1 MDWLLKQK
9 RECITIKNEKDM
21 TKLILCDKD
30 SAENNWDYK
39 CPRLSSDDWD
49 ELADP
54 CDGCSHKIF
63 KYIEID

>member
-1 MDWLLKQK
+1 
-9 RECITIKNEKDM
+9 M

-39 CPRLSSDDWD
+39 CPRLLCDDWD
-49 ELADP
+49 GLAADP
-54 CDGCSHKIF
+54 CEGCNHKIF

>member
-1 MDWLLKQK
+1 
-9 RECITIKNEKDM
+9 M

-39 CPRLSSDDWD
+39 CPRLSSDDYWD

-54 CDGCSHKIF
+54 CDGCSHRIF
-63 KYIEID
+63 KFIEL